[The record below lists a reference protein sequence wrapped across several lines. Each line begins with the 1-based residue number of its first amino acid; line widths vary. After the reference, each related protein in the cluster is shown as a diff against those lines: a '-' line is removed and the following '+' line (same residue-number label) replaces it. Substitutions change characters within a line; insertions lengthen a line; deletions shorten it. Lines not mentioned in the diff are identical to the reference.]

1 MGKPWNNE
9 SAEKWWACGRHVR
22 QKELAPSAKVRR
34 TTPKKFLPPGLPPY
48 TVHLSL
54 GVWGHCLRG
63 TRCVPRVAPRVVG
76 RYVLNAPEGCPHGTH
91 TSGTAY
97 TRGTCPHKHPQT
109 QTNTQSTLCHG
120 RANVRRS
127 RPWQPQHRRKSHHRT
142 STPGV
147 HVRRRV
153 VEALRAVVLAHAGS
167 REETLLLLVLL
178 QFASSSLVGRA
189 RRPAPV
195 DVPPTHVPQP

>member
-1 MGKPWNNE
+1 VRKRTFCRACGFWFASENAEHMGKPWNNE

-142 STPGV
+142 STRPT
-147 HVRRRV
+147 
-153 VEALRAVVLAHAGS
+153 AGGQSPPS
-167 REETLLLLVLL
+167 RSTRSCRI
-178 QFASSSLVGRA
+178 A
-189 RRPAPV
+189 
-195 DVPPTHVPQP
+195 